1 MSLDQFRE
9 YCLSKPGV
17 SEETPFDEHTL
28 VFKVMGK
35 VFAITDLNNF
45 ESANLKV
52 EPEHSI
58 ELRERYT
65 SVLPAYHMNK
75 KHWVSVLMD
84 GKVGDTLVKNWI
96 DASYALVIAKL
107 TKSQRLGLKLLES
120 ENQEYNLM

>member
-1 MSLDQFRE
+1 MSLDRFRE
-9 YCLSKPGV
+9 YCLSKPSV

-28 VFKVMGK
+28 VLKVMGK
-35 VFAITDLNNF
+35 IFAITDLNSF
-45 ESANLKV
+45 ESINLKV
-52 EPEHSI
+52 EPEHGI
-58 ELRERYT
+58 ELRERYP

-107 TKSQRLGLKLLES
+107 TKSQRLELRLLES
-120 ENQEYNLM
+120 ENQ